1 MKFVI
6 ISFLKIHCEKYFFW
20 ELMKMDAIGGEGNKG
35 YIRNNALHDLI
46 FLDLVFI
53 TVSLI
58 FQIPDEILYY
68 IYLFDLI
75 VCIFLLGEYFIGL
88 IRAPSKMDYIC
99 DKWNILS
106 LIASIPFDFIIYMLF
121 PVNFPISI
129 LGYLR
134 LLKLIRLF
142 RLARF
147 RFIIDL
153 FKKTRF
159 HMILLSMGI
168 IIVIFTILMDI
179 VGTSYNTFDYFYFV
193 IVTLTTVGYGDITP
207 VTYNEK
213 VLTMILVLFGILMF
227 SAITAA
233 ISSFLTDKIIDE
245 TTGDDIKEL
254 KEDFDEK
261 SENILNELDAVR
273 KENEELRNQITE
285 LKDII
290 EKK

>member
-1 MKFVI
+1 MNA
-6 ISFLKIHCEKYFFW
+6 S
-20 ELMKMDAIGGEGNKG
+20 GGEENKG

-53 TVSLI
+53 TISLLFQVS
-58 FQIPDEILYY
+58 DDILYY

-75 VCIFLLGEYFIGL
+75 VCIILLGEYFIGL
-88 IRAPSKMDYIC
+88 ITAPSKRDFIC
-99 DKWNILS
+99 DKWNILG
-106 LIASIPFDFIIYMLF
+106 LFASIPFDFIIYMLF
-121 PVNFPISI
+121 PMNFPISI

-159 HMILLSMGI
+159 HIILLAMGI
-168 IIVIFTILMDI
+168 VIVIFTILMDI

-254 KEDFDEK
+254 KENFDEK

-273 KENEELRNQITE
+273 KENEELRHQITE
-285 LKDII
+285 LKEII
-290 EKK
+290 KKK